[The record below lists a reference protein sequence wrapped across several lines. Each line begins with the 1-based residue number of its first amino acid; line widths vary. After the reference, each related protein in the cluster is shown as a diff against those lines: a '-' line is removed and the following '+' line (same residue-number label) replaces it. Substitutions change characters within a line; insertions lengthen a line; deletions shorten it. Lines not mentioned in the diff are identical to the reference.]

1 MVSWWRKHGVFVYS
15 NTVMGSA
22 FSAQVGKGGSAA
34 TANGSVSGGATSG
47 TSWDFAITN
56 SDLADGLTVGA
67 GYGQIA
73 NANQDTAGGGDDT
86 DEHMTAFFTYS
97 MSGITAGYQMSQIT
111 ENTDG
116 GTSEEATG
124 CQLRNI
130 MDGLSV
136 SYGEEKLN
144 TKASLTRY

>member
-1 MVSWWRKHGVFVYS
+1 MDLLRLQ
-15 NTVMGSA
+15 TVLFQA
-22 FSAQVGKGGSAA
+22 ELKWYI
-34 TANGSVSGGATSG
+34 
-47 TSWDFAITN
+47 WDFAITN
-56 SDLADGLTVGA
+56 SDLADGLTAGA

-124 CQLRNI
+124 WSIAANI
-130 MDGLSV
+130 MDGLPV
-136 SYGEEKLN
+136 LRWKRN
-144 TKASLTRY
+144 WASNHLLLTLLRIKKVLL

>member
-1 MVSWWRKHGVFVYS
+1 MVHL
-15 NTVMGSA
+15 
-22 FSAQVGKGGSAA
+22 
-34 TANGSVSGGATSG
+34 
-47 TSWDFAITN
+47 DFAITN

-124 CQLRNI
+124 WSIAANI

-136 SYGEEKLN
+136 STVKEN
-144 TKASLTRY
+144 